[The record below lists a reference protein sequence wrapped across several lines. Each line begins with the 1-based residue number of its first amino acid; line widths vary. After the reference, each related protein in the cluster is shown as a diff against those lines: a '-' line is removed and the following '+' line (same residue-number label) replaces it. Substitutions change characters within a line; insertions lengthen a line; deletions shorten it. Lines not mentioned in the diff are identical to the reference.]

1 MVVTIASIVLIVIG
15 SLVSLFGLLVVLGG
29 AIIGS
34 LGDNPSPG
42 VDLGGMSGAIGGFVA
57 FFGVIILLFGLLEL
71 FSGIFALLGRSWAR
85 VTAIVVSVIGGLFA
99 ALGIAGAA
107 ASGDGGSLVFSVVL
121 LLAYVTVA
129 WGMATEGAY
138 FAARR

>member
-1 MVVTIASIVLIVIG
+1 VVVTIASIVLIVIG
-15 SLVSLFGLLVVLGG
+15 SLISLGGLLVVLGG
-29 AIIGS
+29 AVIGS
-34 LGDNPSPG
+34 LGDNPAPG

-71 FSGIFALLGRSWAR
+71 FSGIFALLGRPWAR

-107 ASGDGGSLVFSVVL
+107 SGDTGSLIFSVVL
-121 LLAYVTVA
+121 LLAYVVVA
-129 WGMATEGAY
+129 WGMATEGAW
-138 FAARR
+138 FASRR